1 MGAMASPPDEQPAQL
16 ELAGLKR
23 ALAWTQLQR
32 DQLLDRLDL
41 LRRENQRLQD
51 QVQELEQQVAEI
63 KQQRPLF

>member
-1 MGAMASPPDEQPAQL
+1 MASPTDEQPAQL

-23 ALAWTQLQR
+23 ALAWTQIQR

-41 LRRENQRLQD
+41 LRQENQRLQEL
-51 QVQELEQQVAEI
+51 VRELEQQVAEI